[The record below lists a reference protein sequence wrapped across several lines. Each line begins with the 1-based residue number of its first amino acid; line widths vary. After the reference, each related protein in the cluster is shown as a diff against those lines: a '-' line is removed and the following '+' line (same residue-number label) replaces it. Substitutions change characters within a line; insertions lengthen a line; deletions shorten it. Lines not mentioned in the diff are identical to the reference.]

1 VTAQSGRPPDRA
13 RTQRGPS
20 PIGDIGSD
28 WRRWSVA
35 ERVGAVAIGAAWLG
49 AVPLLMLVNAG

>member
-1 VTAQSGRPPDRA
+1 MTPQSGRTPNRA
-13 RTQRGPS
+13 RAHRGPC
-20 PIGDIGSD
+20 PIGDIKSD

-49 AVPLLMLVNAG
+49 AFPVLMLVNAG

>member
-1 VTAQSGRPPDRA
+1 MTA
-13 RTQRGPS
+13 RTPERKRAKRGPS
-20 PIGDIGSD
+20 PIRDMRSD

>member
-13 RTQRGPS
+13 RS
-20 PIGDIGSD
+20 PIGDTRSD
-28 WRRWSVA
+28 RRLWSVA

-49 AVPLLMLVNAG
+49 AFPPLMLVDAA